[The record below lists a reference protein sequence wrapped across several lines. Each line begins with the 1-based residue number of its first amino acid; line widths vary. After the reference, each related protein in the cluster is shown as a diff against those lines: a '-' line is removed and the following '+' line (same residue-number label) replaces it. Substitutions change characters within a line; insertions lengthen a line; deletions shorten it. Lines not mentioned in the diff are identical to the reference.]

1 MSLYTD
7 TEEYEKK
14 VEEQQEE
21 ALAALLGVMRGLFGS
36 VATRSLEE
44 WDVDRLRSVLF
55 RYGESLSREVE
66 GHYVH
71 EGALAAQ
78 MSSVNMLRTAL
89 ATTAASRRDLTG
101 EEPSKWVV
109 DFVLGD
115 TEVVDG
121 VVSIPAL
128 TEAQAD
134 VEAREAKGSAQ

>member
-7 TEEYEKK
+7 TEEYEKV

-21 ALAALLGVMRGLFGS
+21 AVAALQGVMRGLFGS

-44 WDVDRLRSVLF
+44 WDVDRLRSVLYQ
-55 RYGESLSREVE
+55 YGESLAREVE
-66 GHYVH
+66 VHYVN
-71 EGALAAQ
+71 EGMLQARR
-78 MSSVNMLRTAL
+78 SSVNMLRTAL
-89 ATTAASRRDLTG
+89 ATTAATRRDLTG
-101 EEPSKWVV
+101 EEPSKWVSE
-109 DFVLGD
+109 FVLGD

-134 VEAREAKGSAQ
+134 VEAREAKGSAE